1 VSANADVLVVDDEV
15 DIRETLQTVL
25 EMYGYKVSTAKDGI
39 DALAQLQ
46 QGARP
51 GLILLDL
58 MMPNMS
64 GSEFR
69 VAQLEDPALA
79 HIPVIVVS
87 GDSRGPDRA
96 EALRAEVLT
105 KPIDLRQLVDLVEQ
119 FCNKRPSS
127 DR

>member
-1 VSANADVLVVDDEV
+1 VSADADVLVVDDEV

-25 EMYGYKVSTAKDGI
+25 EMYGYKVSTARDGA

-69 VAQLEDPALA
+69 AAQLEDPALA
-79 HIPVIVVS
+79 HIPVVVVS
-87 GDSRGPDRA
+87 GDTRGPDRA
-96 EALRAEVLT
+96 EALRTDVLK
-105 KPIDLRQLVDLVEQ
+105 KPIDLHELISLVEQ
-119 FCNKRPSS
+119 RCDKRPAPSL
-127 DR
+127 

>member
-1 VSANADVLVVDDEV
+1 MSADADVLVVDDEV
-15 DIRETLQTVL
+15 DIRDTLQTVL
-25 EMYGYKVSTAKDGI
+25 EMYGYTVSTAKDGSE
-39 DALAQLQ
+39 ALAQLQ

-51 GLILLDL
+51 CLILLDL

-69 VAQLEDPALA
+69 ALQLEDPALA
-79 HIPVIVVS
+79 RIPVIVVS

-96 EALRAEVLT
+96 ETLRAEVLT
-105 KPIDLRQLVDLVEQ
+105 KPIDLKHLVSLVAQ
-119 FCNKRPSS
+119 FCGKRPGS